1 MWLLSCATSSELQ
14 FYKEISPFSPDLFVA
29 PTEERTLI
37 ADRRI
42 VILNEN
48 NQQIHSYTKLQVMLT
63 PKKSDRQ
70 GSSQSLAGHGKS
82 KSHIR
87 NRTN

>member
-48 NQQIHSYTKLQVMLT
+48 NQQIHSYTKLHAKHT
-63 PKKSDRQ
+63 PHPKKATDKALHRVLPVMENQ
-70 GSSQSLAGHGKS
+70 KV
-82 KSHIR
+82 I
-87 NRTN
+87 